1 MKIMTDSDLK
11 EKLAEL
17 SAIIE
22 QVPNDQLEALI
33 AVRGV
38 ISQRIG
44 EIEGSVHITCE
55 AEGTVGQ

>member
-1 MKIMTDSDLK
+1 MTDSDLK

-44 EIEGSVHITCE
+44 EIEGSVNIE
-55 AEGTVGQ
+55 IKAEGTVS

>member
-1 MKIMTDSDLK
+1 MKIMTNSDLK

-38 ISQRIG
+38 ISQRIA
-44 EIEGSVHITCE
+44 EIEGSVHIKVE
-55 AEGTVGQ
+55 AEGTIG